1 MRLLNPTNSSSI
13 SNNNHKRMAWSHLVL
28 LTVSVIYFYVFMEWL
43 FFVTKPSFM
52 DVMEI
57 GKKLEVLLI
66 SGLLLTIPCL
76 PFLFVLFSL
85 SSLPWFSSRWRF
97 FLRAGGLLPAI
108 SLAVTSLLLVD
119 NFTYTIFRFGVVTT
133 SGIFR
138 GLYALLFLLAFIGW
152 YRWVLLW
159 LKTRQE
165 AQKSHSY
172 LLFTPSVLA
181 VGVIVI
187 SLILV
192 IPKLG
197 LLNAIDQNGKITNVA
212 ERPNILLIGSD
223 GVNASNM
230 SVYGYERDTTPN
242 LRKIVETSLLA
253 ENAFPNSASTSGSLI
268 SMLTG
273 KPPTKTRVIYPPNIL
288 RDSDS
293 YQHLPGILRG
303 VGYRAIEIS
312 VSHYA
317 DAYTLNLRNGFDVVN
332 DRSVDQ
338 AGFQAFT
345 QMFAFQDIGYFL
357 SVLAER
363 VSDRIFHI
371 FYIKEMSNPY
381 QEVTT
386 NQFKVSDNKR
396 VEELINE
403 FEEAEQ
409 PLFIHVHLMGTHGG
423 LFSVN
428 HQVFSHGQTQDSAW
442 TNDFYDDAI
451 LQFDDYLGEVWNELS
466 RLGVLDNTLI
476 IIYSDH
482 GMRFQTNQRIP
493 LIFRFPKGE
502 FSGKIR
508 SNVQNLDIA
517 PTILDYLG
525 IPIPKWM
532 EGQSLLSNE
541 VDPVRPIFSAGVAYV
556 TQDPNT
562 GQQLIDLER
571 IAPPFYQFG
580 YLRAIVCQNWYLIKL
595 SDFEWKSGEVTGHTA
610 PCDEQ
615 LLPDTN
621 IIQKWML
628 ERLESDG
635 FDIFTLQTFFSDL
648 EFDQ

>member
-1 MRLLNPTNSSSI
+1 MRLSNLTNSSSI
-13 SNNNHKRMAWSHLVL
+13 SNIDQKRVMWSHLFL
-28 LTVSVIYFYVFMEWL
+28 LTVLVIYFYVFMEWL

-76 PFLFVLFSL
+76 PFLFILFCL
-85 SSLPWFSSRWRF
+85 GSLPWFSSRWRF

-165 AQKSHSY
+165 ARKRPGS
-172 LLFTPSVLA
+172 LLFTHSVLV

-187 SLILV
+187 SSILA

-197 LLNAIDQNGKITNVA
+197 LLNAIDQNGKIA
-212 ERPNILLIGSD
+212 GIAKRPNILLIGSD

-230 SVYGYERDTTPN
+230 SIYGYERDTTPN
-242 LRKIVETSLLA
+242 LKKIVETSLLA

-273 KPPTKTRVIYPPNIL
+273 KLPTKTRVIYPPDIL
-288 RDSDS
+288 RSSDS

-303 VGYRAIEIS
+303 IGYRTIEIS
-312 VSHYA
+312 VSHFA
-317 DAYTLNLRNGFDVVN
+317 DAYTLNLRDGFEVVN

-338 AGFQAFT
+338 AGFQVFA
-345 QMFAFQDIGYFL
+345 QMTAFQDIGYFL

-363 VSDRIFHI
+363 ASDRIFHI

-386 NQFKVSDNKR
+386 NQFRVSDNKR

-403 FEEAEQ
+403 FKEAQQ

-428 HQVFSHGQTQDSAW
+428 HQVFSYGQTQDSTW
-442 TNDFYDDAI
+442 MKDFYDDAI
-451 LQFDDYLGEVWNELS
+451 LQFDDYLGKVWNELS
-466 RLGVLDNTLI
+466 RLRVLDNTII

-502 FSGKIR
+502 FSGRIR
-508 SNVQNLDIA
+508 NNVQNLDIA
-517 PTILDYLG
+517 PTVLDYLG
-525 IPIPKWM
+525 IPIPNWM
-532 EGQSLLSNE
+532 EGQSLLSNG
-541 VDPVRPIFSAGVAYV
+541 VDPVRPIFSTGASYV
-556 TQDPNT
+556 TQDQNT
-562 GQQLIDLER
+562 GKQLIDVER

-580 YLRAIVCQNWYLIKL
+580 YLRAIVCQKWYLIKL

-610 PCDEQ
+610 PCDGQ
-615 LLPDTN
+615 FLPDTN
-621 IIQKWML
+621 IIQKRML

-635 FDIFTLQTFFSDL
+635 FDISTLQTFFSNL